1 MVRVDLAREA
11 DRIVQDLEMLLSADN
26 PDEEQALR
34 LASQIGELRTQQF
47 ERLVRSVLDVRE
59 TLTPEQMSALKI
71 EMGR

>member
-11 DRIVQDLEMLLSADN
+11 DRIIQDLEMLLSADN

-34 LASQIGELRTQQF
+34 LASQVGELRTQQF

-59 TLTPEQMSALKI
+59 TLTPEQISALKM

>member
-47 ERLVRSVLDVRE
+47 ERLVRSVLDIRE
-59 TLTPEQMSALKI
+59 TLTPEQMSALKM
-71 EMGR
+71 ELGR

>member
-1 MVRVDLAREA
+1 
-11 DRIVQDLEMLLSADN
+11 MLLSADD

-59 TLTPEQMSALKI
+59 TLTPEQMSVLKM
-71 EMGR
+71 ELGR

>member
-11 DRIVQDLEMLLSADN
+11 DRIIQDLELLLSADD

-34 LASQIGELRTQQF
+34 LASQVGELRTQQF

-59 TLTPEQMSALKI
+59 TLTPEQITVLKL

>member
-11 DRIVQDLEMLLSADN
+11 DRIIQDLELLLSADD

-34 LASQIGELRTQQF
+34 LASQVGELRTQQF

-59 TLTPEQMSALKI
+59 TLTPEQITALKL